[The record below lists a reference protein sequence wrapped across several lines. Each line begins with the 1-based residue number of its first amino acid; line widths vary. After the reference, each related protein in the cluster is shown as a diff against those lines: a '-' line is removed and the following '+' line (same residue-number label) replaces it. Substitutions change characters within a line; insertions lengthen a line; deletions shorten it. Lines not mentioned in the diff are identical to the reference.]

1 MPVLARELELTGIPT
16 VTVTMVPFIAERFR
30 LSRIIGVQFP
40 FGHAFGMPDDPAM
53 QRTVSEAAI
62 DLLANATEPETRV
75 DVEIEW
81 PIDDKTAYRDWQ
93 PTEPS
98 PSVKYNKERR
108 KRIEEQ
114 RPAT

>member
-1 MPVLARELELTGIPT
+1 MLARELEEIGIPT

-40 FGHAFGMPDDPAM
+40 FGHAFGMPDDLAM
-53 QRTVSEAAI
+53 QRAVSEAAI
-62 DLLANATEPETRV
+62 ELLANATEPETRV

-98 PSVKYNKERR
+98 PSVKFNKERR
-108 KRIEEQ
+108 RRIEEQ
-114 RPAT
+114 RLTSR